1 MATTSSRR
9 THRMRSALAAV
20 ACTLSVSLIST
31 TTPAVAQEN
40 TSVVSKLQ
48 DVLDGN
54 VSVASLAGA
63 IADAQEEISRLESEI
78 GEFRERANQALVDL
92 QDARNLSEQARRGT
106 VAARGELDDAQLEVE
121 DAQGKLDEIS
131 RSAYRRA
138 NTSESVTNA
147 AGGDAR
153 EDMLTRQ
160 SYLRSQAEKQ
170 QNTVTELERVRTE
183 KSNKESQLRKAEQL
197 ATEREYNAVS
207 AENDAR
213 GVLDENESRIG
224 EIASEREQLV
234 ALQEEAQQALS
245 SARGEEPT
253 SDESENNDVT
263 EDPSAAPAPAT
274 SEEAASEVAEDTA
287 SETAEQDTTVAEAN
301 EPSADENETATSSE
315 SETASESESSS
326 STNGYAA
333 PASVGAGPTAATVT
347 EPSATNTEET
357 EETESAVTTE
367 DQASSIPSQD
377 TQGANGDAQGSSV
390 DGEQAAQL
398 AGLAVT
404 AAAAIVAASQPSHS
418 VDAENGAQAGAEG
431 DVASENEGSSEALI
445 AGSSAL
451 FPQQGPAAEDDAAGD
466 LDGILEDLPTPG
478 DIEDEASAELG
489 DASRAAKIDAVIARA
504 ESQIG
509 VPYAW
514 GGGDAN
520 GPTKGI
526 RDGGVADSHGDY
538 NKVGFDC
545 SGLTLYAFAGAGISL
560 PHFTGYQYNQGKR
573 INPQEM
579 ERGDLIF
586 YGPSGNHHVAIYQG
600 NGMMIEAPQS
610 GQTVASVP
618 VRWSGMSDYAVR
630 LI

>member
-40 TSVVSKLQ
+40 TSVASKLQ

-160 SYLRSQAEKQ
+160 SYLRSQAERQ

-197 ATEREYNAVS
+197 ATERESNAVS

-213 GVLDENESRIG
+213 GVLEENESRIG

-263 EDPSAAPAPAT
+263 EDTSAAPAPAT
-274 SEEAASEVAEDTA
+274 SEEATSEVAEDTA

-333 PASVGAGPTAATVT
+333 SAPVGAGPTAATVT
-347 EPSATNTEET
+347 EPSATNTEES
-357 EETESAVTTE
+357 ESAVTTE
-367 DQASSIPSQD
+367 EQASSIPSQD
-377 TQGANGDAQGSSV
+377 AQGANGDAQGSSV

-404 AAAAIVAASQPSHS
+404 AAAAIVAASQPTHS

-451 FPQQGPAAEDDAAGD
+451 FPQQGPAAEDDVAGD
-466 LDGILEDLPTPG
+466 LDGILEDLTTPG

-489 DASRAAKIDAVIARA
+489 NASRAAKIDAVIARA

>member
-106 VAARGELDDAQLEVE
+106 VAARGELDYAQLEVE

-197 ATEREYNAVS
+197 ATERESNAVS

-213 GVLDENESRIG
+213 GVLEQNESRIG
-224 EIASEREQLV
+224 KIASEREQLV

-263 EDPSAAPAPAT
+263 KDTFAAPAPAT
-274 SEEAASEVAEDTA
+274 SEEATSEVAEDTA

-315 SETASESESSS
+315 SETASESESTS

-333 PASVGAGPTAATVT
+333 SALVGAGPTAATIT
-347 EPSATNTEET
+347 EPSATNTEES
-357 EETESAVTTE
+357 ESAVTTE
-367 DQASSIPSQD
+367 EQASSIPSQD
-377 TQGANGDAQGSSV
+377 AQGANGDAQGSSV

-418 VDAENGAQAGAEG
+418 VDSENGAQAGAEG

-451 FPQQGPAAEDDAAGD
+451 FPQQGPAAEDDVAED
-466 LDGILEDLPTPG
+466 LDGILEDLPTAG

-489 DASRAAKIDAVIARA
+489 NASRAAKIDAVIARA

-509 VPYAW
+509 LPYAW

-586 YGPSGNHHVAIYQG
+586 YGPNGNHHVAIYQG

>member
-1 MATTSSRR
+1 MATTSSKR
-9 THRMRSALAAV
+9 TNRMRSALAAV

-31 TTPAVAQEN
+31 TTPAVAQED
-40 TSVVSKLQ
+40 TSVISKLQ
-48 DVLDGN
+48 DVLEGN
-54 VSVASLAGA
+54 ESVATLAGA
-63 IADAQEEISRLESEI
+63 IADAQEEIARLESEI

-106 VAARGELDDAQLEVE
+106 VTARDELDSAQLEVE
-121 DAQGKLDEIS
+121 DAQEKLDEIS

-138 NTSESVTNA
+138 NTSETVTNA

-153 EDMLTRQ
+153 EDMLARQ
-160 SYLRSQAEKQ
+160 SYLRSQSEKQ
-170 QNTVTELERVRTE
+170 QTTVTELERVRTQ

-197 ATEREYNAVS
+197 AVERETNAVS
-207 AENDAR
+207 AESDAR
-213 GVLDENESRIG
+213 AVLEENEIRIS
-224 EIASEREQLV
+224 EITSEREQLV
-234 ALQEEAQQALS
+234 ALQEEAQSALS
-245 SARGEEPT
+245 ETRGEPASETPT
-253 SDESENNDVT
+253 VDSDTSAEQETTESAEIESE
-263 EDPSAAPAPAT
+263 SAQEPEART
-274 SEEAASEVAEDTA
+274 SEEPVSSEEVAE
-287 SETAEQDTTVAEAN
+287 
-301 EPSADENETATSSE
+301 
-315 SETASESESSS
+315 ETASSNEPEGS
-326 STNGYAA
+326 STANDYAA
-333 PASVGAGPTAATVT
+333 AAAPVGAGPAAAVASEPAASNAEASETQTSSLPVQE
-347 EPSATNTEET
+347 EPSQADNTAGAEG
-357 EETESAVTTE
+357 
-367 DQASSIPSQD
+367 QASD
-377 TQGANGDAQGSSV
+377 GQGSSI

-404 AAAAIVAASQPSHS
+404 AAAAIVSASQPSHS
-418 VDAENGAQAGAEG
+418 VDSENTAETSNEAEG
-431 DVASENEGSSEALI
+431 DVASEGAGSSEAL
-445 AGSSAL
+445 ATGSSVL
-451 FPQQGPAAEDDAAGD
+451 FPQQGPVEEDETASE
-466 LDGILEDLPTPG
+466 LDGILEELPTAE
-478 DIEDEASAELG
+478 DVQDEASAELG
-489 DASRAAKIDAVIARA
+489 DASRSAKIDAVIARA

-560 PHFTGYQYNQGKR
+560 PHFTGYQYNQGEK
-573 INPQEM
+573 IDPQEM

>member
-1 MATTSSRR
+1 M
-9 THRMRSALAAV
+9 
-20 ACTLSVSLIST
+20 IST

-40 TSVVSKLQ
+40 TSVASKLQ

-160 SYLRSQAEKQ
+160 SYLRSQAERQ

-197 ATEREYNAVS
+197 ATERESNAVS

-213 GVLDENESRIG
+213 GVLEENESRIG

-263 EDPSAAPAPAT
+263 EDTSAAPAPAT
-274 SEEAASEVAEDTA
+274 SEEATSEVAEDTA

-333 PASVGAGPTAATVT
+333 SAPVGAGPTAATVT
-347 EPSATNTEET
+347 EPSATNTEES
-357 EETESAVTTE
+357 ESPVTTE
-367 DQASSIPSQD
+367 EQASSIPSQD
-377 TQGANGDAQGSSV
+377 APGANGDAQGSSV

-451 FPQQGPAAEDDAAGD
+451 FPQQGPAAEDDVAGD
-466 LDGILEDLPTPG
+466 LDGILEDLTTPG

-489 DASRAAKIDAVIARA
+489 NASRAAKIDAVIARA

-520 GPTKGI
+520 GPAKGI

-579 ERGDLIF
+579 EGGDLIF
-586 YGPSGNHHVAIYQG
+586 
-600 NGMMIEAPQS
+600 
-610 GQTVASVP
+610 
-618 VRWSGMSDYAVR
+618 
-630 LI
+630 